1 MVLGMELLVGIT
13 NDDTGDALALA
24 EDVARSGQM
33 SLVLCHVHPQPWR
46 VPGPGRIDA
55 EWAAFLKEQAKE
67 AIAVA
72 LSKAAP
78 DGPPTRTHIH
88 GHGSS
93 GRGLAEVAEEL
104 GTAAIVIGSAPGGR
118 SGAIQGGSTSD
129 QLLHGSPVPVLVA
142 TTGYAASRT
151 LPSRV
156 SVAYQETLSTD
167 EAVTAAV
174 QLAKRLRL
182 PMRLV
187 TLIRRPA
194 SRFQGA
200 QRALDDLRRDA
211 KEWLEQARAR
221 VEPGVVCTAEI
232 SEGEDVTSAV
242 QAASWEAG
250 ELLVVGSSSAGPIQ
264 RVFLGDTSVKIMRAS
279 PVPAWFVPRGVE
291 PALESTGV
299 IPVVR

>member
-1 MVLGMELLVGIT
+1 MDLLVGIT
-13 NDDTGDALALA
+13 NDDRGDALALA

-55 EWAAFLKEQAKE
+55 EWAAFLRQQAEE
-67 AIAVA
+67 ALAQTMA
-72 LSKAAP
+72 RASP
-78 DGPPTRTHIH
+78 DLPPPRRHIH
-88 GHGSS
+88 AHGGS

-118 SGAIQGGSTSD
+118 PGTIHGGSTSD

-142 TTGYAASRT
+142 TTGYASSRSA
-151 LPSRV
+151 PARV

-167 EAVTAAV
+167 EAAQAAG
-174 QLAKRLRL
+174 QLAKRLAV

-194 SRFQGA
+194 TRFTGA
-200 QRALDDLRRDA
+200 QRALDELRRDA
-211 KEWLEQARAR
+211 RDWLGQARAR
-221 VEPGVVCTAEI
+221 AAAEVACSAEI
-232 SEGEDVTSAV
+232 AEGEDITSAV
-242 QAASWEAG
+242 QAVDWQPG
-250 ELLVVGSSSAGPIQ
+250 DLLVVGSSSAGPIE